1 MVELTGKNA
10 IVTGAAMGIG
20 KAYATALA
28 EQGVNISIC
37 DIDPAILDIPF
48 TLESTGVQ
56 TYATVANVA
65 SPDEVRNFVDTTIS
79 TFGHIDILIN
89 NAGQCH
95 VSHPEDDLDKS
106 MHDYEKMVGT
116 NLKGEYLVGRAV
128 IEQMLK
134 QETPADIINIATDH
148 MVTCGTPDELCPHLP
163 HCPWGSSPRPSGGGA
178 VMDIYDASKWGLNGF
193 LFAWAKA
200 LKAHDI
206 RVNAICMGAT
216 DSPMI
221 RSFYGFAN
229 DVETTNPDAKKVI
242 ETWMSATD
250 SAQVVIALLKEGPG
264 GRTAHN
270 LNLCVGRRPELE
282 PVLPHKYILEEDL
295 HAGS

>member
-1 MVELTGKNA
+1 
-10 IVTGAAMGIG
+10 
-20 KAYATALA
+20 
-28 EQGVNISIC
+28 
-37 DIDPAILDIPF
+37 
-48 TLESTGVQ
+48 
-56 TYATVANVA
+56 
-65 SPDEVRNFVDTTIS
+65 
-79 TFGHIDILIN
+79 
-89 NAGQCH
+89 
-95 VSHPEDDLDKS
+95 
-106 MHDYEKMVGT
+106 
-116 NLKGEYLVGRAV
+116 
-128 IEQMLK
+128 
-134 QETPADIINIATDH
+134 
-148 MVTCGTPDELCPHLP
+148 
-163 HCPWGSSPRPSGGGA
+163 
-178 VMDIYDASKWGLNGF
+178 MDIYDASKWGLNGF

-250 SAQVVIALLKEGPG
+250 SAQVVIDLLKEGPG